1 MSSGKA
7 VDIRDAFLSFGY
19 CNEDLVTAVADRL
32 EKKHSLR
39 VFYSKWD
46 IGGGDEIWTKIS
58 DHIDS
63 CKVLAIFL
71 SAAAL
76 GGAGV
81 KKEISYALQK
91 AYEEEKK
98 NQGWKVIPVLLD
110 PFDDISEVL
119 PVEFRARKGIDFADH
134 RPTFE
139 DKVEELARAIRGELP
154 ARKDLPARRPH
165 DFYYCD
171 YDHHRSCIVLEV
183 GSGLPSASEIGIRTK
198 WSNPVT
204 GTDWIRWDPP
214 HSPQHLGGVG
224 AMYTEL
230 AAHNWPGPAKE
241 LTIHRTDLKVIPISS
256 LYLMFTYLGPRP
268 LLESVTLL
276 DRHGRVIRQQLQ
288 RSSP

>member
-7 VDIRDAFLSFGY
+7 VDVRDVFLSFGY
-19 CNEDLVTAVADRL
+19 VNEDLVTAVADRL

-46 IGGGDEIWTKIS
+46 IGGGDEIWTTIS
-58 DHIDS
+58 KYIDS
-63 CKVLAIFL
+63 CKVLTVFL

-81 KKEISYALQK
+81 RKEISYALQK

-139 DKVEELARAIRGELP
+139 DKVDDLARAIRGELP
-154 ARKDLPARRPH
+154 ARTYLPARIPH

-171 YDHHRSCIVLEV
+171 YDHFSSVVLEV
-183 GSGLPSASEIGIRTK
+183 GSGLPSANEIGIRTK
-198 WSNPVT
+198 WSSPVT
-204 GTDWIRWDPP
+204 GSEWIRWDPQ
-214 HSPQHLGGVG
+214 HSPQPHLGGVG
-224 AMYTEL
+224 GMIIDL
-230 AAHNWPGPAKE
+230 AAHNWPGPARE
-241 LTIHRTDLKVIPISS
+241 LTVHRAHLNVTPTSS
-256 LYLMFTYLGPRP
+256 LYLLFRYSGLRP
-268 LLESVTLL
+268 VLESVALL

-288 RSSP
+288 RCSP